1 MSSLVVFDSNFGNTR
16 KIAEAVAA
24 KLGNGAR
31 AVALADLGPGGL
43 DGVDLLVVGSPINAW
58 KPTEQMRSFLDGL
71 AEGSLR
77 GVRAAA
83 FDTRVRLF
91 IHGDAAGKISHA
103 LEKAGARIVARPR
116 GFIVEGREGPLA
128 AGEVDGA
135 AAWAGSIAVAARGS
149 GPGGT
154 GVTD

>member
-1 MSSLVVFDSNFGNTR
+1 MSTIVVFDSNFGNTR

-24 KLGNGAR
+24 ELGNGAT
-31 AVALADLGPGGL
+31 ATSLADLAKGGL
-43 DGVDLLVVGSPINAW
+43 AGVDLLVVGSPINAW

-71 AEGSLR
+71 GEGSLR

-128 AGEVDGA
+128 AGEVEGA
-135 AAWAGSIAVAARGS
+135 TAWARSIAVAARGS
-149 GPGGT
+149 GPRGT
-154 GVTD
+154 DVTD